1 MIILSNKGQFQFFE
15 TFQKQDLFIKDYI
28 SVQNNLKPKLSIIQ
42 ILNTIFYHN
51 RSSERN
57 QEQYAYILFGAH
69 FRSGCFECKYKTPN
83 PSRGTY
89 ACLTKA
95 TDTSIHMCSVQLVL
109 IGGWTLSLL
118 CMFSLVYGLLHVQ
131 LGTLTSAAY
140 ASLGH
145 TAWGLGL
152 AWIVVACCTGHGGK

>member
-1 MIILSNKGQFQFFE
+1 MPSFE
-15 TFQKQDLFIKDYI
+15 
-28 SVQNNLKPKLSIIQ
+28 SVVLKKKHKTLNLPC
-42 ILNTIFYHN
+42 TIYV
-51 RSSERN
+51 
-57 QEQYAYILFGAH
+57 
-69 FRSGCFECKYKTPN
+69 
-83 PSRGTY
+83 
-89 ACLTKA
+89 CLTKA
-95 TDTSIHMCSVQLVL
+95 QTLAITCSVQLVL
-109 IGGWTLSLL
+109 IGGWSLSLL